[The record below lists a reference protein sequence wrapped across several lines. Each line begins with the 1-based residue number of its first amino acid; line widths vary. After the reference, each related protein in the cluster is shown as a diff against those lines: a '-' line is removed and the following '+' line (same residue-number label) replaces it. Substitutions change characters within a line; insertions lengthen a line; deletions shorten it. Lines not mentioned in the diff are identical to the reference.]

1 MGASTARFAGILVG
15 MTPVR
20 FAARALLG
28 YTFVRGGYSAL
39 RKPGESADAVR
50 PLVERVSTRFPQ
62 VPKDPATIVR
72 ATAAAQIL
80 AGAALATGRA
90 PRLSALLLAGTLIPG
105 GGLLPHRGDA
115 TPETKARQR
124 AELEK
129 NLAVLGGLVLAA
141 VDTQGRPSISWRA
154 RRAAKDARKA
164 TEHAAKSARKTT
176 KSARKSAEQAAKSA
190 REKLPV

>member
-1 MGASTARFAGILVG
+1 

-28 YTFVRGGYSAL
+28 YTFVRGGYAAL
-39 RKPGESADAVR
+39 RNPGESADAVR

-62 VPKDPATIVR
+62 VPKDPATVVR

-80 AGAALATGRA
+80 SGVALATGRA
-90 PRLSALLLAGTLIPG
+90 PRLSALLLAGTLVPG
-105 GGLLPHRGDA
+105 GGLLPHRGEDA

-141 VDTQGRPSISWRA
+141 VDTEGKPGLSWRA
-154 RRAAKDARKA
+154 RRAARDARKA
-164 TEHAAKSARKTT
+164 TEHAAKTARRSAR
-176 KSARKSAEQAAKSA
+176 SARKSTELAAKSA